1 MQKLNWLIKVILL
14 RFLNV
19 GRDSVQDK
27 RWWLK
32 NKKLYLWVGL
42 WSLTS
47 SYNLDLEP
55 LGPCNSELL
64 KHSKRSL
71 SQMFFKIGSLK
82 NFPIFTGKHLR
93 WGLFLIKMQ
102 AFRPATF
109 LRRDVNTGVSC
120 GYCEIF
126 KNSIFYRTS
135 PVVTS
140 DNPTTVQ
147 YSKVSWGIC
156 SLISRLHVL
165 SILIKKLNKTLQK
178 YYHVAK
184 QFLPRLKWLI
194 TCFWFQNIFWK
205 NISCLRIWWKTYK
218 KHCTN
223 NYIIS
228 HVKRLSL
235 PALCVWSSAFSFRIW
250 SGKRKNAV

>member
-1 MQKLNWLIKVILL
+1 MQKFNWLIKVILL

-109 LRRDVNTGVSC
+109 LRRDVNTGVSVD
-120 GYCEIF
+120 IA
-126 KNSIFYRTS
+126 K
-135 PVVTS
+135 
-140 DNPTTVQ
+140 
-147 YSKVSWGIC
+147 
-156 SLISRLHVL
+156 SL
-165 SILIKKLNKTLQK
+165 KTAFFIEHLQ
-178 YYHVAK
+178 
-184 QFLPRLKWLI
+184 
-194 TCFWFQNIFWK
+194 
-205 NISCLRIWWKTYK
+205 
-218 KHCTN
+218 
-223 NYIIS
+223 
-228 HVKRLSL
+228 
-235 PALCVWSSAFSFRIW
+235 
-250 SGKRKNAV
+250 